1 MNILNQIV
9 TVFKK
14 SFVLKGRASR
24 SEFWWFVLFVFTPVG
39 FILNSGY
46 DTVAMITLLLV
57 APASITVTVR
67 RFHDQDKSGWWY
79 FLGLIPILGVLMI
92 YIICAFE
99 GTKGKNQYGEAP
111 KN

>member
-1 MNILNQIV
+1 MDFQTSIKTCFNKYV
-9 TVFKK
+9 VF
-14 SFVLKGRASR
+14 SGRASR
-24 SEFWWFVLFVFTPVG
+24 SEFWWFVLFVFTPLG

-46 DTVAMITLLLV
+46 GTVAMITLLLV

-79 FLGLIPILGVLMI
+79 FLGLIPILGILMI